1 MRTENLEKAD
11 LFYVNMLR
19 EVLIMRIVCNVII
32 ERRLLQFLAYQG
44 SFCGH
49 IYINKKRI
57 LSFIKQ

>member
-32 ERRLLQFLAYQG
+32 ERRLLQFLADQV